1 MSSSEQRRVALIRKL
16 RALLGDDETA
26 TLMESLPPEPWSEL
40 ANKRDIGALRS
51 DVEVLR
57 ADTQREFARQNE
69 LTDLRLTAQSAQ
81 FEALLRERLDAQTK
95 LLFFGMIGTL
105 VSLGA
110 IMIGAV
116 SL

>member
-1 MSSSEQRRVALIRKL
+1 MSSSEQRRAALIRKL

-26 TLMESLPPEPWSEL
+26 TLMESLHPEPWSEL
-40 ANKRDIGALRS
+40 ATKQDIGAIRS
-51 DVEVLR
+51 DVE
-57 ADTQREFARQNE
+57 REFTRHNE

-95 LLFFGMIGTL
+95 LLFFGMIGTM
-105 VSLGA
+105 VSLGG